1 MLINIKPIS
10 AVIASLML
18 LSACQPES
26 PKVAL
31 SEPITAQASAV
42 SMVESVT
49 EVVAVVSPT
58 SAVAAAP
65 AVEVLPP
72 ATREKAS
79 IKVSPPAVKVD
90 VQSKPSVPVA
100 VPPAPVAVIAIE
112 PKVAEVKPQVAGN
125 EIDALALAKKNNCF
139 ACHAIDKKLVGPA
152 WKDVAAKYRGDASAE
167 GRIATKIAKGGSGV
181 WGAVGMPSNSK
192 MTEAERIALAK
203 FVLNLK

>member
-1 MLINIKPIS
+1 MLINVKPVS
-10 AVIASLML
+10 AVVASLML
-18 LSACQPES
+18 LSACQPEA

-42 SMVESVT
+42 AVVEPVT

-58 SAVAAAP
+58 SAVAAP
-65 AVEVLPP
+65 AVEAAPP
-72 ATREKAS
+72 ATKEKAP
-79 IKVSPPAVKVD
+79 IKVSPPTVKVE
-90 VQSKPSVPVA
+90 VKSKPSVPVA
-100 VPPAPVAVIAIE
+100 APPVPVAVIAIE

-125 EIDALALAKKNNCF
+125 EVDALALAKKNNCF

>member
-1 MLINIKPIS
+1 MLIDIKPVS

-18 LSACQPES
+18 LSACQPEA

-31 SEPITAQASAV
+31 LEPITAQASAV
-42 SMVESVT
+42 AVVEPVT

-58 SAVAAAP
+58 SAVAAP
-65 AVEVLPP
+65 VVEEAPP
-72 ATREKAS
+72 ATKEKAP
-79 IKVSPPAVKVD
+79 IKVSPPAVKVE
-90 VQSKPSVPVA
+90 VQSKPSVPVTA
-100 VPPAPVAVIAIE
+100 PPAPVAVIAIE
-112 PKVAEVKPQVAGN
+112 PKVVEVKPQIAGT
-125 EIDALALAKKNNCF
+125 EVDALALAKKNNCF

-181 WGAVGMPSNSK
+181 WGAVGMPGNSK